1 MNNCCPNPNCQNQVQ
16 SLIKVHDKKRKR
28 LICKVCNRTW
38 YKNKSIQ
45 INLKSEAVTYN
56 RAIQLLEHNYSIRIT
71 AKYTNKAPSTIL
83 RWKKLLKT
91 N

>member
-1 MNNCCPNPNCQNQVQ
+1 MKNHFCPKCQNKAPN
-16 SLIKVHDKKRKR
+16 LIKLYDKKRQR
-28 LICKVCNRTW
+28 YRCCICKTSW

-45 INLKSEAVTYN
+45 QNLKSEAVTYN

-71 AKYTNKAPSTIL
+71 AKYTKKAPSTIL
-83 RWKKLLKT
+83 RWKKQLNT